1 MVNGA
6 HSGKLLRPRFLVIP
20 MHDSEFTLP
29 LSFKLA
35 SEIGLEESVL
45 LSFLRQH
52 AFMSRNT
59 VLHFPDDTLTS
70 LLSFWT
76 TPILIRHLNSLQAM
90 GQLKFRRTET
100 GIDVQLA
107 TQTGAAQSANASLEA
122 AHSQSAQPN
131 GYSSQVENDVVSKVG
146 KLQRAAKEKGSMAPN
161 EGYSANRVTP
171 AARVKSPG
179 SQPRHTQPMAQ
190 NHSAQTDS
198 NFSSGYPAQQ
208 DRRGVSDF
216 DIYLEQKERTRQPDQ
231 WLPEEATIEQ
241 ICQSGIPR
249 QFAVELQTEFLLRIR
264 EQRKNVRTWN
274 SEFFKYVKRQWQY
287 KQSDRQSYEG
297 TSVSS
302 PSGKS
307 SREQI
312 SSALT
317 NIHDTDW

>member
-1 MVNGA
+1 MINGA
-6 HSGKLLRPRFLVIP
+6 RSGKLLCPRFLVIP
-20 MHDSEFTLP
+20 MHDSKFTLP

-45 LSFLRQH
+45 LSFLRQN
-52 AFMSRNT
+52 AFVMRNN
-59 VLHFPDDTLTS
+59 VLHFPDDSLMT

-90 GQLKFRRTET
+90 NQLRYRRTEA

-107 TQTGAAQSANASLEA
+107 EVTASPVTSNVATETG
-122 AHSQSAQPN
+122 QPVQPSRYPDLDE
-131 GYSSQVENDVVSKVG
+131 GDVVSKVG
-146 KLQRAAKEKGSMAPN
+146 KLQRAAREKSNVSADRRQDSGHAMPSSRSKSAAPQPQPIV
-161 EGYSANRVTP
+161 ANHR
-171 AARVKSPG
+171 AKA
-179 SQPRHTQPMAQ
+179 
-190 NHSAQTDS
+190 DS
-198 NFSSGYPAQQ
+198 NFSANHPAPS

-249 QFAVELQTEFLLRIR
+249 QFATELQPEFLLRIR

-302 PSGKS
+302 SSGKS